1 MKIAPL
7 QKFTRLFAGFL
18 ASVFVVVIL
27 LKIFTSFIL
36 AALGGLLI
44 NGIAS
49 YLILQKP
56 HQHQRRSL
64 KYLAYGAMLGT
75 FLIIL
80 GAGSSGGWSSL
91 PLADRGLGIS
101 KATEIN
107 CSLMASKN
115 DDRHNSK

>member
-49 YLILQKP
+49 YLILQKS
-56 HQHQRRSL
+56 RTSTNGEAL

-80 GAGSSGGWSSL
+80 GALILWLMVESAVSGI
-91 PLADRGLGIS
+91 AD
-101 KATEIN
+101 
-107 CSLMASKN
+107 
-115 DDRHNSK
+115 